1 MQQQQDS
8 SGGEESWLEEQYHRE
23 IDGQHD
29 EHEREYARQRDN
41 NLSTVWGAFQ
51 DSATAVAQLY
61 RERSSNTFQ
70 HTVAST
76 ADATSAG
83 GHGAGTGA
91 GALWLPFQT
100 AAGTVTT
107 LYKESC
113 DGLKRTS
120 DAAVQCG
127 YQRRTRE
134 LADWARS
141 KKRRMIRREDLL
153 AYLAGKPT
161 PPPTTHNHPHANRR
175 SPKPEHIHHNGC
187 GVGLPSGA
195 ASIGASGFVSS
206 GLGIASLP
214 SSPNVGAAAV
224 AGAGAAG
231 GVHGAAGGIN
241 PGGIGDDLH
250 TFKEALVLR
259 PRGPELFAFVA
270 NEIAR
275 HCKRPGSPIDDKMD
289 ICHYSS
295 KRQRFM

>member
-1 MQQQQDS
+1 MQQQQQE
-8 SGGEESWLEEQYHRE
+8 SGGEESWLEEQFLRD
-23 IDGQHD
+23 INSQND
-29 EHEREYARQRDN
+29 EYEREFVRKREEY
-41 NLSTVWGAFQ
+41 LSTVWGAFQ

-61 RERSSNTFQ
+61 RERSFNTF
-70 HTVAST
+70 ASET
-76 ADATSAG
+76 
-83 GHGAGTGA
+83 

-120 DAAVQCG
+120 DAAIQCG

-153 AYLAGKPT
+153 AFLAGKPLPVQST
-161 PPPTTHNHPHANRR
+161 NPHANRR
-175 SPKPEHIHHNGC
+175 SPKPEHNNHHGS
-187 GVGLPSGA
+187 GGGQVSSGGGGGGGGGA
-195 ASIGASGFVSS
+195 ANGVVTSFASNGLSMMPPTNANSPGQAHLLNNASSGQVATVGATGGALGASGIV
-206 GLGIASLP
+206 
-214 SSPNVGAAAV
+214 
-224 AGAGAAG
+224 
-231 GVHGAAGGIN
+231 
-241 PGGIGDDLH
+241 GDDLH